1 MNRLFLQPNRSM
13 KSLTEM
19 DLEEWELL
27 PDEGFLEI
35 SDDGGQKIYTRKDS
49 SSSSSDIQMNYFIC
63 PPKTGRHRRH
73 HQRHCLLPVPID
85 LQSQQSPVDV
95 NIKSVSA
102 GDQEPEVSQIFFKKM
117 KETEFVDMKL
127 DSPKSGSI
135 CGGIMR
141 RKDFQFGENVGII
154 INTTCKEAG
163 DDDKV
168 DGSEKKSRE
177 MELDHHHHHDEDE
190 DEEGGLWKWIGAGMC
205 SFGVAAATF
214 CIVSLSIQRVNSN
227 KHLKQMQNQKLPFQ
241 IYTNDDNK
249 GRVIGNII
257 PDLKFSC
264 SANTR
269 PHYGFIQYVE
279 SSTDKIDISEL
290 FLWDRRIK
298 QVVHHASKLNEAV
311 PAA

>member
-1 MNRLFLQPNRSM
+1 MNRLFLLPNRSM
-13 KSLTEM
+13 KSLNEM

-63 PPKTGRHRRH
+63 PPKTGRRRRRH

-85 LQSQQSPVDV
+85 LQSQQIPVDV
-95 NIKSVSA
+95 KIKSVSA
-102 GDQEPEVSQIFFKKM
+102 GDQDTEVSQVFFKKM

-163 DDDKV
+163 DVDKV

-190 DEEGGLWKWIGAGMC
+190 EGGLVVNIWKWIGAGIC

-214 CIVSLSIQRVNSN
+214 CIVSFSIQRVNSN
-227 KHLKQMQNQKLPFQ
+227 KHLKQNQKLPFQ

-249 GRVIGNII
+249 
-257 PDLKFSC
+257 
-264 SANTR
+264 
-269 PHYGFIQYVE
+269 
-279 SSTDKIDISEL
+279 
-290 FLWDRRIK
+290 RIK
-298 QVVHHASKLNEAV
+298 QVVRHANKLNEAV